1 MNQVVQAL
9 MLLNQ
14 EPRYGY
20 LSKAKFAVV
29 GWDGIF
35 DHIDTDG
42 DGQITKEELKLDYLH
57 GDIQMRDK

>member
-1 MNQVVQAL
+1 MNQVVQGL

-14 EPRYGY
+14 EPRDGY
-20 LSKAKFAVV
+20 LSEAEFAVV

-35 DHIDTDG
+35 DLIDTDG
-42 DGQITKEELKLDYLH
+42 DGQITEEELKLDYLH